1 VKPLLR
7 LLLVCYLLLAL
18 PFQAFASA
26 SMLPLAAPAQLPPC
40 HQQMAGDHMAG
51 GHMAMSGMKAAG
63 DSQAGQHGK
72 AKSGACAA
80 CCVGAAL
87 APGLPVPLALAPPR
101 FVSIPFRAGY
111 LPSVDPVLLERPP
124 STLPA

>member
-1 VKPLLR
+1 
-7 LLLVCYLLLAL
+7 VCYLLLAL
-18 PFQAFASA
+18 PFQAYASA
-26 SMLPLAAPAQLPPC
+26 SMLPFAAPAQLPPC
-40 HQQMAGDHMAG
+40 HQQMAGDHMTI
-51 GHMAMSGMKAAG
+51 SRMKAAD

-72 AKSGACAA
+72 AKGGACAA

-87 APGLPVPLALAPPR
+87 ASSLPVPLALAPPR